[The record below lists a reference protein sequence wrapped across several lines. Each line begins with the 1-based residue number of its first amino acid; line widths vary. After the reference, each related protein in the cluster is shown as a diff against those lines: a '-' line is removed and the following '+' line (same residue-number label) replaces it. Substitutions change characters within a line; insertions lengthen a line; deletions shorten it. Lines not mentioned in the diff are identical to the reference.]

1 MRAFSP
7 SWLRLPVSVFPFCV
21 AHSRGTNHV
30 IAPLIQKFR
39 KSAYRKIT

>member
-7 SWLRLPVSVFPFCV
+7 SWLRLPVSVFPFRA
-21 AHSRGTNHV
+21 AHSRNTNLA